1 MKHIFEK
8 ENTLLFDHYI
18 DQLIICSI
26 YAVYMANKLQFK
38 ERLEFKKIIS
48 AFEEL
53 EYFKKEL
60 IVKVKI
66 TDPEN
71 STHQKE
77 IDIITFYNKIYLPP
91 IKEFFRDT
99 KDKGSYEN
107 VLSVPVDINQVNK
120 FKHLASPL
128 RESIPRSFYMFSPIY

>member
-71 STHQKE
+71 STH
-77 IDIITFYNKIYLPP
+77 
-91 IKEFFRDT
+91 
-99 KDKGSYEN
+99 
-107 VLSVPVDINQVNK
+107 
-120 FKHLASPL
+120 
-128 RESIPRSFYMFSPIY
+128 